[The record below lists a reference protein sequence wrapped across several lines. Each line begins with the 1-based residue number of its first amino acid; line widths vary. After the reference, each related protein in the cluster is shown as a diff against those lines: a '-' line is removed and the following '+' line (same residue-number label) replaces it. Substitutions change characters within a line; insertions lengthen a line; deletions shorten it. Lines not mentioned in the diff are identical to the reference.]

1 MLREAR
7 SLLINVETR
16 FLDLRSGWF
25 EEIGVDLDMY
35 FNTSPQQYEDA
46 RAVNPN
52 AKLKQFFDTNGKLKD
67 AVVYGSINS
76 PVDADT
82 GDLLGPYNAIN
93 TGATYAQPNVTNT
106 NWDYVT
112 RDVNVGNR
120 PQSAI
125 PITNQEGW
133 GPIGVVQNSLSLV
146 ESIAGAA
153 LSPGT
158 LGGTVI
164 GAAPALGLNIEYLD
178 DIQVDLLV
186 KATQADQRS
195 IELDAPRLTF
205 YNGQGAWVSFT
216 EEEAYVASLT
226 AVTGEGSGGF
236 EPDIQTLQT
245 GVVLWLK
252 GAASADRR
260 YVTMNVYFQKG
271 ELVAIGTSTYGGSAG
286 GGFNQAGGFQGSIQL
301 PTVKVQQ
308 LFVTT
313 SVPDKGTALLG
324 GQRRREEYETEAGV
338 PILSKI
344 PYINR
349 FFTNR
354 ITSTEE
360 KTLLILLR
368 PEIIIQTENEDIL
381 FPGLSDDMN
390 LGASYAP

>member
-35 FNTSPQQYEDA
+35 FNTSPDQYDDA

-52 AKLKQFFDTNGKLKD
+52 AKLSDFFQNNGQLKD

-76 PVDADT
+76 PTDPNT
-82 GDLLGPYNAIN
+82 GQLLAPYNTIN
-93 TGATYAQPNVTNT
+93 SGASNAVPNAAGT

-112 RDVNVGNR
+112 QPVSVGGVPN
-120 PQSAI
+120 SAT
-125 PITNQEGW
+125 PIANQEGW
-133 GPIGVVQNSLSLV
+133 GPIGVVQNSLNLV
-146 ESIAGAA
+146 ETVAGAFF
-153 LSPGT
+153 SPQSLAGQ
-158 LGGTVI
+158 VI
-164 GAAPALGLNIEYLD
+164 GQAPALGLNIEYLD

-271 ELVAIGTSTYGGSAG
+271 ELVAISGQTYGGSAG
-286 GGFNQAGGFQGSIQL
+286 GGFNQAGSFTGNIQL
-301 PTVKVQQ
+301 PTIKVQQ

-344 PYINR
+344 PYVNR